1 MNRRDRLRAFQLRL
15 DGKTWAEIGE
25 ALNYTGQT
33 VARDLAYVIRK
44 GVRRRQRQEE
54 EIPSEPVKN
63 GGQTDDH

>member
-1 MNRRDRLRAFQLRL
+1 MNRRDRLRAFQMRL

-25 ALNYTGQT
+25 ELHYTSQG
-33 VARDLAYVIRK
+33 VAKDLAYVIRK
-44 GVRRRQRQEE
+44 GVRRRQKREE